1 MMLITSVYG
10 TGNRKTLF
18 IQCESEKQKKER
30 KNPRNHC
37 LKDRISVKKNK
48 RNKPIGTLKTQEGSL
63 ERVFEQRDLKGPG
76 LKYWD

>member
-1 MMLITSVYG
+1 MMLITSVYE

-18 IQCESEKQKKER
+18 IKCESEKKKKGKELE
-30 KNPRNHC
+30 KNPINHC
-37 LKDRISVKKNK
+37 LKDRMEQKEQTNWNIKN
-48 RNKPIGTLKTQEGSL
+48 PGGSL